1 MLQKMAAR
9 LVPLQGSD
17 GIWKLG
23 APEPTTWQP
32 TTTDPTAALQAAG
45 RIGLFSYYNRGAN
58 PASRV
63 MSADDLWAGTA
74 GKSPQANRRHLRDT
88 RLEMAR
94 RLSDP
99 YSPTNIRWCLLALLT
114 LLPAIARG

>member
-1 MLQKMAAR
+1 VEARRARADHVAAHDLR
-9 LVPLQGSD
+9 GGD
-17 GIWKLG
+17 GRKV
-23 APEPTTWQP
+23 A
-32 TTTDPTAALQAAG
+32 
-45 RIGLFSYYNRGAN
+45 
-58 PASRV
+58 
-63 MSADDLWAGTA
+63 
-74 GKSPQANRRHLRDT
+74 PQANRRHLRDT

>member
-9 LVPLQGSD
+9 LVPLQGGD
-17 GIWKLG
+17 GMWKLG

-32 TTTDPTAALQAAG
+32 TTTDPTAALQTAG
-45 RIGLFSYYNRGAN
+45 RIGFFSYYNRGAN